1 MNLAQRCGRIRDSP
15 ETRDASCLFAR
26 ALVWWHRRRS
36 DVEAASAGRG
46 RGGGGGAA
54 QARGSPGGMPCSGCA
69 RCCSCGGGWRARAH
83 RLAPGAGVAGGWFA
97 RCGCRVTA
105 ALANARGVCA
115 PCTDAVVRPG
125 STGPVDGH
133 GVSSRPP
140 LKKTKRMDRRLRATG
155 RLQTTNVKAQRCF
168 PRLSPA
174 HAMFEFKQCALSR
187 TPRPP
192 HPHCG
197 HTHVP
202 PFSPQS
208 PHPSHVQHRPL
219 FRCGDSTVLSAVP
232 LPRPAAHP
240 LAAAHASAVA
250 PAASLDPLRPRAPN
264 GQRMARHRCSTARR
278 GSQHYDR
285 CRGGN
290 NQPPYRATSQD
301 VQKTLNTNY
310 NYLKDLFYAHLPP
323 QVRDVLG
330 SPCHFWARP
339 PCHFWARHPSK
350 RP

>member
-1 MNLAQRCGRIRDSP
+1 MQWLCS
-15 ETRDASCLFAR
+15 LL
-26 ALVWWHRRRS
+26 LVWWRMASTRPSACAWRRRGRWLVCAMRMQGHRRLGQR
-36 DVEAASAGRG
+36 
-46 RGGGGGAA
+46 
-54 QARGSPGGMPCSGCA
+54 A
-69 RCCSCGGGWRARAH
+69 RCLR
-83 RLAPGAGVAGGWFA
+83 PV
-97 RCGCRVTA
+97 
-105 ALANARGVCA
+105 
-115 PCTDAVVRPG
+115 PDAVVRPG

-133 GVSSRPP
+133 GVSLRPP

-202 PFSPQS
+202 PFPPQS

-310 NYLKDLFYAHLPP
+310 KLFKGPFL
-323 QVRDVLG
+323 
-330 SPCHFWARP
+330 RP
-339 PCHFWARHPSK
+339 STTSG
-350 RP
+350 

>member
-1 MNLAQRCGRIRDSP
+1 MY
-15 ETRDASCLFAR
+15 
-26 ALVWWHRRRS
+26 
-36 DVEAASAGRG
+36 
-46 RGGGGGAA
+46 
-54 QARGSPGGMPCSGCA
+54 
-69 RCCSCGGGWRARAH
+69 
-83 RLAPGAGVAGGWFA
+83 
-97 RCGCRVTA
+97 
-105 ALANARGVCA
+105 
-115 PCTDAVVRPG
+115 
-125 STGPVDGH
+125 
-133 GVSSRPP
+133 
-140 LKKTKRMDRRLRATG
+140 
-155 RLQTTNVKAQRCF
+155 
-168 PRLSPA
+168 
-174 HAMFEFKQCALSR
+174 EFKQCALSR

-310 NYLKDLFYAHLPP
+310 NYLKDLVYAHLPP
-323 QVRDVLG
+323 QVRDV
-330 SPCHFWARP
+330 WALLAIFGLALLAIFGLAIHQKDPRGAL
-339 PCHFWARHPSK
+339 H
-350 RP
+350 